1 MKKSVFLCLV
11 YIIVVFF
18 IKSRFS
24 FSLNISFFIS
34 LVLFVAGG
42 ALGYLLYYANYFL
55 YPYLSEKTDELAL
68 KTEEYYQKKEF
79 VMGIKFVELNEE
91 KMTFQILK
99 SALNM
104 GILLILTVFISSSS
118 GSFFGSGV
126 CFGLLF
132 HFNMKLWEDFK
143 RPLALNQWFEWVKKP
158 VEEKY
163 QRLFVIG
170 AMGLSI
176 LISL

>member
-1 MKKSVFLCLV
+1 MKKSIFLCIV
-11 YIIVVFF
+11 YIFAIYF
-18 IKSRFS
+18 IKSRFFFS
-24 FSLNISFFIS
+24 FNITFFID
-34 LVLFVAGG
+34 LALFVAGG
-42 ALGYLLYYANYFL
+42 ALGYLLYYTNYFL

-91 KMTFQILK
+91 KMKFQILK
-99 SALNM
+99 SALNL
-104 GILLILTVFISSSS
+104 GILLILTIFISSSS
-118 GSFFGSGV
+118 GSFLGSGV

-132 HFNMKLWEDFK
+132 HFNMKLLEDFK

-158 VEEKY
+158 VEPQY
-163 QRLFVIG
+163 QRLFVMG
-170 AMGLSI
+170 AVGLSI